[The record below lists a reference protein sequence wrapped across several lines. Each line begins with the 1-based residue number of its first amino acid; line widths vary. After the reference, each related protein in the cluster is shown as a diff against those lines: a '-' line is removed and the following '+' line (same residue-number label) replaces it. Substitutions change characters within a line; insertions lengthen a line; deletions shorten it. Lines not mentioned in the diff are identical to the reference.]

1 MSFSTEAKNELARI
15 DNPNQKADIAE
26 LSAIIRQAGS
36 IQFAGNM
43 KMSLKIT
50 TELNSIARK
59 IFKLLKTCFDI
70 NTSITVNKNQ
80 MLFIVF
86 SLYSYVYYCL

>member
-36 IQFAGNM
+36 IQIDGNM

-50 TELNSIARK
+50 TELNSIA
-59 IFKLLKTCFDI
+59 
-70 NTSITVNKNQ
+70 
-80 MLFIVF
+80 
-86 SLYSYVYYCL
+86 